1 MRRAFVALSAITLI
15 LLLAGCEAQASA
27 PLGAPTTTESSSAAE
42 TASPLA
48 PDPSAGDTSGT
59 GAPSTK
65 QGRVV
70 RVVDG
75 DTAHILVGGV
85 REKVRFIGVDTP
97 ESTKEIEPFGQQS
110 SAYTK
115 KALDGR
121 TVWLETDAELRDRY
135 GRLLAYVWLEKPTS
149 GSDSEIRTKMFNA
162 RLLLDGYAQV
172 YTFPPNVRYVE
183 SFLRYQREAR
193 GADRGLWKVPGA
205 ADPLEGHRAPVMPG
219 AAGASEPGLSSPQN
233 ANDATLYRTRTG
245 ARYHRDGCRSL
256 ARSRIPTTLEEA
268 ESLGLTPC
276 GVCRPPG

>member
-1 MRRAFVALSAITLI
+1 MRRTAAALLAIAVM
-15 LLLAGCEAQASA
+15 LLVAGCEARASA
-27 PLGAPTTTESSSAAE
+27 PLGAPATTDSRSAAVTESPS
-42 TASPLA
+42 T
-48 PDPSAGDTSGT
+48 PDPPAGDTSEA

-75 DTAHILVGGV
+75 DTAHIVVDGV

-97 ESTKEIEPFGQQS
+97 ESTKEIEPFGHQS

-135 GRLLAYVWLEKPTS
+135 GRLLAYIWLEKPTS
-149 GSDSEIRTKMFNA
+149 GSDAEIRSKMFNA

-193 GADRGLWKVPGA
+193 ERDRGLWKVPGA

-219 AAGASEPGLSSPQN
+219 SAQGSGLGGSSRGAA
-233 ANDATLYRTRTG
+233 DAALYRTRTG
-245 ARYHRDGCRSL
+245 THYHRDGCRSL
-256 ARSRIPTTLEEA
+256 ARSRIPTTLDEA
-268 ESLGLTPC
+268 RSLGLTPC
-276 GVCRPPG
+276 GACRPPG